1 MFIGEFLCCLPLLW
15 SQLSR
20 HNKEGQGSLKDSIM
34 WALGRDTTG
43 RGQYQPLDAS
53 TDDAGDD
60 NEAEQGGD
68 TDDALTGRRM
78 LWMWFPAF
86 FDSESKN
93 SNLFG

>member
-15 SQLSR
+15 SQLSH
-20 HNKEGQGSLKDSIM
+20 HNKEGQGSLKDSIL
-34 WALGRDTTG
+34 WALGRDTSG

-53 TDDAGDD
+53 TDDVGDD
-60 NEAEQGGD
+60 DELERGGE

-86 FDSESKN
+86 FDSESN
-93 SNLFG
+93 PTGLIN